1 MEYQKS
7 SKQFRL
13 DEDLYATKGQR
24 FANFIID
31 YICQI
36 LLMFALAFAIGII
49 ALIIGDDTIITRI
62 EGMNR
67 IEEYGIGI
75 VVLLLY
81 YNIFEI
87 FFARTIGKFITN
99 TVVVDIDG
107 EKPSSQEILIRSL
120 CRLIPFDAFSF
131 LGAPDKGWHD
141 SISKTYVVKK
151 ELLEN
156 KKKQF
161 YSLDEIGNTTE

>member
-1 MEYQKS
+1 MEYKNTR
-7 SKQFRL
+7 QFRL
-13 DEDLYATKGQR
+13 DTDLYATQGQR
-24 FANFIID
+24 LANFFID

-36 LLMFALAFAIGII
+36 LLLFALLFAVAIF
-49 ALIIGDDTIITRI
+49 ALLAGNDTIMARI

-75 VVLLLY
+75 VILLVY
-81 YNIFEI
+81 YNVFEI

-99 TVVVDIDG
+99 TVVVDVNG
-107 EKPSSQEILIRSL
+107 EKPESQEILIRSL

-151 ELLEN
+151 TLLED

-161 YSLDEIGNTTE
+161 YSLDEIGNTKE